1 MKEQSSVKN
10 ETGSG
15 LWKTFQ
21 IWGLALAV
29 PFEMASGPF
38 IGYFIGLYL
47 KHRLG
52 MHDSFIYLLVL
63 LGLVAG
69 FVNTAVIIRMM
80 IKLNEK

>member
-1 MKEQSSVKN
+1 MEGQSSVKN
-10 ETGSG
+10 EPGSG

-21 IWGLALAV
+21 IWGLALAI

-47 KHRLG
+47 KHRFG
-52 MHDSFIYLLVL
+52 MHDLFMYLLVL

-80 IKLNEK
+80 IKINGK

>member
-1 MKEQSSVKN
+1 MEEKSSVKN
-10 ETGSG
+10 ESGSG

-21 IWGLALAV
+21 IWGLALAI

-47 KHRLG
+47 KHRFG
-52 MHDSFIYLLVL
+52 MHDLFMYLLVL

-80 IKLNEK
+80 IKINGK